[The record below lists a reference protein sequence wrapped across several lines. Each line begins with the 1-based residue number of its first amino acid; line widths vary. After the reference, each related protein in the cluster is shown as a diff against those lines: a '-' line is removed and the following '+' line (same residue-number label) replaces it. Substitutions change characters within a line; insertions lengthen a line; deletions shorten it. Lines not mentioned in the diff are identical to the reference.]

1 MGGAA
6 FHMGHRG
13 RAPGKMRGG
22 GGKQAKPN
30 AGGVKAKR
38 DQSGKR
44 EPTDFGDVEPGERRT

>member
-1 MGGAA
+1 
-6 FHMGHRG
+6 
-13 RAPGKMRGG
+13 MRGG